1 MRTGECCEASG
12 QGPTLPRLQRY
23 REQPLGGREGG
34 CWERGRRWWRPGRQ
48 RRLPRTGRMCR
59 LLAVLLGLLLALHA
73 ASCGLFFCIRI
84 PGVGDFSRDI
94 YDDVRDLYV
103 LAGEACVCG
112 VA

>member
-1 MRTGECCEASG
+1 
-12 QGPTLPRLQRY
+12 
-23 REQPLGGREGG
+23 
-34 CWERGRRWWRPGRQ
+34 
-48 RRLPRTGRMCR
+48 MCR

>member
-1 MRTGECCEASG
+1 MVETRQAAAPAQDRPDVPAAGGASG
-12 QGPTLPRLQRY
+12 
-23 REQPLGGREGG
+23 
-34 CWERGRRWWRPGRQ
+34 
-48 RRLPRTGRMCR
+48 
-59 LLAVLLGLLLALHA
+59 VLLALHA

-103 LAGEACVCG
+103 LAGEHCVCS